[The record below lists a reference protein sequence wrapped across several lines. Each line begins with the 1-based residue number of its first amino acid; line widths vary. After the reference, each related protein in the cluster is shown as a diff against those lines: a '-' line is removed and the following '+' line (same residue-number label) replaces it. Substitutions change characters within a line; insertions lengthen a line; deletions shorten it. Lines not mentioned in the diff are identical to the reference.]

1 MEIKANYSAC
11 SASLKGEFA
20 AARNSM
26 NKDNKETT
34 QHLTITN
41 ASKFYIYNIVMT
53 THFKDGSTMVANGG
67 IVIKPEKVDDAEI
80 SVKQYMNT
88 KGVKMSIKLNPTQI
102 QNLKADFPVDGTLGR
117 NGLKK
122 HL

>member
-1 MEIKANYSAC
+1 
-11 SASLKGEFA
+11 
-20 AARNSM
+20 
-26 NKDNKETT
+26 
-34 QHLTITN
+34 
-41 ASKFYIYNIVMT
+41 MT